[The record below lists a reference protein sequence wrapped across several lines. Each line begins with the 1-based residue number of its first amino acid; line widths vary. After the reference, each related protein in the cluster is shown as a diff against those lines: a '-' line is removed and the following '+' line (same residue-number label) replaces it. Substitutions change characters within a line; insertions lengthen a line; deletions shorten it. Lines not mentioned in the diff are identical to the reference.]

1 MPNHPLA
8 EVFGYPVDNFS
19 DEAQRGRAHRLCPFH
34 NKSPNCTKSSIEH
47 PIGVCSVFHGDD
59 IAITCPV
66 RFREDW
72 QIATD
77 AASFFFG
84 ADATW
89 AAVPEMRL
97 NDQDGNSAGNIDLV
111 LVAYDELGRVVD
123 YGALEV
129 QAVYISGNIS
139 VPFRHYMEA
148 PEQRA
153 DMDWR
158 QQPSYPRPDYLSSSR
173 KRLAPQLIYKG
184 GILEI
189 WGRKTAVALHQGF
202 YNTLPDLNQVKP
214 EEADVAW
221 FVYDLRYDEATQRY
235 KLRKHKT
242 VYTRFEDAL
251 ERITRSKAGDE
262 TAFIRR
268 LERKLKTTTNEGN
281 APNLGGLTADD
292 E

>member
-34 NKSPNCTKSSIEH
+34 NKSPNCTKASVEH

-59 IAITCPV
+59 VAITCPI
-66 RFREDW
+66 RFREGW

-77 AASFFFG
+77 AAAFFFEPG
-84 ADATW
+84 ATW
-89 AAVPEMRL
+89 AAVPEVRL
-97 NDQDGNSAGNIDLV
+97 NDRDGNSAGNIDLV
-111 LVAYDELGRVVD
+111 LVAYDEIGRVVD

-158 QQPSYPRPDYLSSSR
+158 RQPSYPRPDYLSSSR

-184 GILEI
+184 GILKE
-189 WGRKTAVALHQGF
+189 WERKTAVALHQGF
-202 YNTLPDLNQVKP
+202 YNTLPELGEVVP

-221 FVYDLRYDEATQRY
+221 FVYDLQRDEAAQRY
-235 KLRKHKT
+235 RLRNVRT

-251 ERITRSKAGDE
+251 ERITRSKAGNE
-262 TAFIRR
+262 AAFIRR
-268 LERKLKTTTNEGN
+268 LERKLKTTLDEGN
-281 APNLGGLTADD
+281 SLSFGGLTAGD
-292 E
+292 